1 MLKTLKYI
9 LIFLGATPLAYAQV
23 TVQSGLPVTVS
34 SGLDVFIPSDL
45 TVAGELSNDGT
56 IRAEGDIV
64 FSDYS
69 GSGAVVASGTNQS
82 LDLQSASIA
91 NLSVEGGDKEIQSGV
106 NIENLIFSNARVF
119 SNDQNLTVTGSIV
132 GADASSHV
140 VGKLIR
146 SGSATLFYPVASTL
160 NEQYAPVI
168 LDNITGTTPAIAVE
182 LFETNPLGTAGYG
195 LLDVS
200 NERYWQVSES
210 SGNFESA
217 NIEVSFVNELLSGE
231 IDDLVIASAPSPGET
246 FSSLGVSSSSGNVIS
261 GTIRSATPS
270 GVGTYSLGLFF
281 DEQLR
286 ENDLDALL
294 AIYDNL
300 GGDDWTVNTG
310 WEGNDLDNF
319 DGISVTDKRV
329 SGIDLSG
336 NNLVGDFPEITEGL
350 EEVTSLDV
358 SDNEIR
364 VMPDLSSL
372 ASLASLDVS
381 DNRLEFGSL
390 EANTNV
396 DSYVYSPQKT
406 VGSYTE
412 ALLEISEDP
421 ATISRQI
428 TGSSNT
434 YSWFRR
440 DKENNVSPV
449 SGTTSSE
456 LPLVIENFEDEA
468 YYYAEVTSGILSGVT
483 LTTEDLL
490 VKVSSLERDKL
501 TLEEFYN
508 STVGAGWTDD
518 ANWLQD
524 DDLDSWLG
532 VDTLNNRVIRVELPD
547 NNLTAKVPDSFADL
561 SGLQEVDLSGNLIE
575 GFPDISGLA
584 ELTKLDVSNNKLFF
598 KDLVPNKNISGA
610 VLGSQKSFGVKRDTK
625 LDAGS
630 NEVLGD
636 FVDFDFGE
644 GSAYQWAFGP
654 LIPGSPFNNDVSPIS
669 GATDK
674 FYLINDININSQG
687 TYRLQVTHPEL
698 PGITIQS
705 RNQNILAH
713 TDFFGNVSIGDTP
726 VSDAEV
732 IVWRQTPSGP
742 FVKEDSAFVSSNG
755 DYLFEDV
762 VLGNFV
768 VVAKPNR
775 DLTQYERTVQTY
787 YEKAVTYTDADTLF
801 LHNETDGVNI
811 DVIEYTPSAIG
822 TGVIGGLIETDFDET
837 IVDEEDGRING
848 RRRVKK
854 AGCAMRRFKA
864 QGRPDQDDVEEEIA
878 YYVETDDEGYFN
890 FEGVADGKYLLTI
903 EFPGVPLA
911 EDAEVVFELGGDRE
925 NQVFDVNVLIDEEGI
940 NVTQEEILYNLKPY
954 IKEVVLYPI
963 PTDGLLSLDYLVYR
977 PIDNLKLQVVTTQG
991 VVLMEQ
997 EAEHW
1002 QGKQKASID
1011 ITNQSP
1017 GVYYLVFTDDDA
1029 TFSHHIKVIRN

>member
-1 MLKTLKYI
+1 MLKTLKHI
-9 LIFLGATPLAYAQV
+9 LIFLGATPLAYAQI
-23 TVQSGLPVTVS
+23 TVQSDLPVAITFGLEVS
-34 SGLDVFIPSDL
+34 AQSNFTAAGTFINEGSITAEADL
-45 TVAGELSNDGT
+45 SFAN
-56 IRAEGDIV
+56 
-64 FSDYS
+64 YS
-69 GSGAVVASGTNQS
+69 GAGSIVASGTEQS
-82 LDLQSASIA
+82 LDFQAAQIA
-91 NLSVEGGDKEIQSGV
+91 DLTLEGGDKT
-106 NIENLIFSNARVF
+106 IESAVGIEHLTFSNARLL
-119 SNDQNLTVTGSIV
+119 SNNQNITVTGTMS
-132 GADASSHV
+132 GADAASHV

-146 SGSATLFYPVASTL
+146 SGSTTLFYPVASPV
-160 NEQYAPVI
+160 NQQYAPVT
-168 LDNITGTTPAIAVE
+168 LDNITGTSPAIAVE
-182 LFETNPLGTAGYG
+182 LFETNPIGIAGYG

-210 SGNFESA
+210 SGTFESA
-217 NIEVSFVNELLSGE
+217 NIEVSFVNELLSE
-231 IDDLVIASAPSPGET
+231 QIEDLVVANALAPGGT
-246 FSSLGVSSSSGNVIS
+246 FNSLGVSSFSGDVTS

-270 GVGTYSLGLFF
+270 GIGTYSLGLFF

-286 ENDLDALL
+286 ENDLTALL

-300 GGDDWTVNTG
+300 DGDNWSSNSG
-310 WEGNDLDNF
+310 WSEGDLDNF
-319 DGISVTDKRV
+319 GGISITDKRV
-329 SGIDLSG
+329 SGIDLSS
-336 NNLVGDFPEITEGL
+336 NNLVGDFPEIAEGL
-350 EEVTSLDV
+350 EEVTTLNV

-364 VMPDLSSL
+364 TMPDLSVLTNLTSL
-372 ASLASLDVS
+372 NVS
-381 DNRLEFGSL
+381 ENRLEFGSL
-390 EANTNV
+390 EANTHV
-396 DSYVYSPQKT
+396 DSYAYSPQKT
-406 VGSYTE
+406 VGLYAE

-440 DKENNVSPV
+440 DKDNNISPV
-449 SGTTSSE
+449 SGTTTSE
-456 LPLVIENFEDEA
+456 LPLVIESFEDEA
-468 YYYAEVTSGILSGVT
+468 YYYAEVTSGILSSVT
-483 LTTEDLL
+483 LTTEDVF
-490 VKVSSLERDKL
+490 VKVSSLQRDKI

-508 STVGAGWTDD
+508 STVGAGWAEDT
-518 ANWLQD
+518 NWLED

-532 VDTLNNRVIRVELPD
+532 VDTLNNRVIRVSLPD
-547 NNLTAKVPDSFADL
+547 NNLTAEVPDSFADL

-575 GFPDISGLA
+575 GFPDMSDLA
-584 ELTKLDVSNNKLFF
+584 ELTKLEVSDNKLFF
-598 KDLVPNKNISGA
+598 KDLVPNKDVSGA
-610 VLGSQKSFGVKRDTK
+610 VLGSQKRFGNTKDTK

-644 GSAYQWAFGP
+644 ESAYQWAFGP

-713 TDFFGNVSIGDTP
+713 TDFFGNISIGDTP

-787 YEKAVTYTDADTLF
+787 YENAVTYTEADTLF

-811 DVIEYTPSAIG
+811 DVIEYTPSSTG

-837 IVDEEDGRING
+837 IVDEEDGRVNG

-864 QGRPDQDDVEEEIA
+864 QGRPDQDEVEEEIA

-890 FEGVADGKYLLTI
+890 FEGVDDGKYLLTI

-940 NVTQEEILYNLKPY
+940 NVTQEEVLYNLKPY
-954 IKEVVLYPI
+954 IKDVVLYPI

-1002 QGKQKASID
+1002 QGMQQASID